1 MTRVEKGPG
10 WELRLGRWQDVLADV
25 AQVDSVITDPPYSER
40 THVGQRSVKAKE
52 RTSAYEDR
60 YHGDVNKIDY
70 SPLDEVRLPCMDA
83 AKWVVIFSDNI
94 RQRQW
99 QVYLEDCGR
108 YTFSPLPWCKTNP
121 VPRLAGDGPACAAE
135 FITVSRKRARYT
147 CGSLPGFYIGQ
158 TAATEDG
165 DQMMGRKPMW
175 LMRAIVRDYSRPSDL
190 VCDPYA
196 GSGTTLLA
204 AVMEG
209 RMAIG
214 AEMDEGRFD
223 MAVRRLR
230 GGFTTDLFGGA

>member
-1 MTRVEKGPG
+1 MTRIEKGPG

-40 THVGQRSVKAKE
+40 THVGQRSVKAEE
-52 RTSAYEDR
+52 RTVETR
-60 YHGDVNKIDY
+60 HKGGVNKIDY
-70 SPLDEVRLPCMDA
+70 APMVVFELPHVADA
-83 AKWVVIFSDNI
+83 RWMVVFSDN
-94 RQRQW
+94 RGQRDWEQ
-99 QVYLEDCGR
+99 YLEASGR
-108 YTFSPLPWCKTNP
+108 YVFAPLPWCKTNP
-121 VPRLAGDGPACAAE
+121 VPRLSGDGPACAAE
-135 FITVSRKRARYT
+135 YITVSRLKARYK
-147 CGSLPGFYIGQ
+147 CGSLPGFYVGG

-165 DQMMGRKPMW
+165 EQMMGRKPMW
-175 LMRAIVRDYSRPSDL
+175 LMRAIVRDYSRPGDL

-209 RMAIG
+209 RRAIG